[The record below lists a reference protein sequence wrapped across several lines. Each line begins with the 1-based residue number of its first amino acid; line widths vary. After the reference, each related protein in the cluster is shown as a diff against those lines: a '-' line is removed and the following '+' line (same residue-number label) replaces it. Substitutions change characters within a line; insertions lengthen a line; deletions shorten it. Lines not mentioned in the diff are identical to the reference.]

1 MVIDDGIWQK
11 IANVTVVKG
20 GMNVTDPE
28 NGTVSV
34 IANAAVE
41 ACLAIDPDTW
51 RLSQKAQN

>member
-1 MVIDDGIWQK
+1 
-11 IANVTVVKG
+11 
-20 GMNVTDPE
+20 VTDPE